1 MIKRYLLISMGIYSL
16 SFAYNVGDYVNMIDQ
31 EKEFDVC
38 YGSTDDIV
46 KLSDYNGDLNGGMY
60 HVIHIDMA
68 DGEVVASSDTINN
81 LAKFLKTEVETKEN
95 KNGDKEF
102 IFPEYNRWELYDSIR
117 GMSAELRS
125 KTNEELDQMP
135 SQEILTTLAVPGLTR
150 ETNKARKIR

>member
-1 MIKRYLLISMGIYSL
+1 MIKRYRLISMGIYSL

-68 DGEVVASSDTINN
+68 AS
-81 LAKFLKTEVETKEN
+81 
-95 KNGDKEF
+95 
-102 IFPEYNRWELYDSIR
+102 W
-117 GMSAELRS
+117 
-125 KTNEELDQMP
+125 
-135 SQEILTTLAVPGLTR
+135 
-150 ETNKARKIR
+150 

>member
-68 DGEVVASSDTINN
+68 AS
-81 LAKFLKTEVETKEN
+81 
-95 KNGDKEF
+95 
-102 IFPEYNRWELYDSIR
+102 W
-117 GMSAELRS
+117 
-125 KTNEELDQMP
+125 
-135 SQEILTTLAVPGLTR
+135 
-150 ETNKARKIR
+150 

>member
-1 MIKRYLLISMGIYSL
+1 MIKRYLLISMSIYSL

-68 DGEVVASSDTINN
+68 AS
-81 LAKFLKTEVETKEN
+81 
-95 KNGDKEF
+95 
-102 IFPEYNRWELYDSIR
+102 W
-117 GMSAELRS
+117 
-125 KTNEELDQMP
+125 
-135 SQEILTTLAVPGLTR
+135 
-150 ETNKARKIR
+150 